1 MNQIFKLFV
10 LLLSVTAMAQTG
22 HVMQGIGAV
31 NMSMGG
37 AATAQPLDITG
48 AILWNPAGLSTFKNN
63 SASLNVGLFFS
74 SPELSSTLPA
84 NMMFDGSPEVSG
96 ITKDDRGISVMP
108 ALAMVWAKPDSK
120 HTYALSAFGVSG
132 FGVTF
137 KQETNL
143 PMDAQGNPNPS
154 WDPSNSNPISYPQ
167 NMGGFGHIE
176 SDCMV
181 MQVSM
186 SYAYQITDKL
196 SVGIQPT
203 INISSLEL
211 APSPL
216 SSPSMTLGYPESD
229 KAFSMGYGGQIG
241 VFYDT
246 KKGLK
251 LGASYKSTQYFSE
264 LEFSN
269 TYLDGSIAP
278 DVNFSM
284 DYPAIYSFVLVYST
298 DLFYTALDFRYCEYG
313 NTDGFERKGWT
324 QTGSVQ
330 GFGWKN
336 VNVLSLGIQYKGIKK
351 MPIRIGYT
359 YSSNPIREELAFY
372 SIPATAVIKDAFQVG
387 FGYEFANNFTVNAV
401 YHHGASDGKTE
412 GNLLNPMAVSPS
424 NPYGAIPGT
433 KVGYEMTTDLIQLG
447 INYTF
452 KK

>member
-1 MNQIFKLFV
+1 
-10 LLLSVTAMAQTG
+10 
-22 HVMQGIGAV
+22 
-31 NMSMGG
+31 
-37 AATAQPLDITG
+37 
-48 AILWNPAGLSTFKNN
+48 
-63 SASLNVGLFFS
+63 
-74 SPELSSTLPA
+74 
-84 NMMFDGSPEVSG
+84 
-96 ITKDDRGISVMP
+96 
-108 ALAMVWAKPDSK
+108 
-120 HTYALSAFGVSG
+120 
-132 FGVTF
+132 
-137 KQETNL
+137 
-143 PMDAQGNPNPS
+143 
-154 WDPSNSNPISYPQ
+154 
-167 NMGGFGHIE
+167 
-176 SDCMV
+176 
-181 MQVSM
+181 M

-196 SVGIQPT
+196 SIGVQPT
-203 INISSLEL
+203 VNISSLEL

-229 KAFSMGYGGQIG
+229 KAFAMGYGGQIG

-246 KKGLK
+246 KSGLK

-269 TYLDGSIAP
+269 TYLDGSVAP

-284 DYPAIYSFVLVYST
+284 DYPAIYSIGLGYST
-298 DLFYTALDFRYCEYG
+298 DLFDTALDYRYCEYG

-330 GFGWKN
+330 GFGWEN
-336 VNVLSLGIQYKGIKK
+336 VTVLSLGIQYKGIKK

-412 GNLLNPMAVSPS
+412 GNLLSPMAASQS